1 MKAGFLGGKPI
12 PKDKLISNKPDF
24 QAEPPALQALH
35 EATPHVAHTP
45 TAQPSSPGA
54 GPNPASWQQCMELLK
69 SNSDEK
75 K

>member
-1 MKAGFLGGKPI
+1 MKAGFLGGKAI
-12 PKDKLISNKPDF
+12 AKDKKISNNPVC
-24 QAEPPALQALH
+24 QVEPPAPQARHEALQAN
-35 EATPHVAHTP
+35 AP